1 MKYRRLHKDE
11 LFELEKEFVR
21 FLSSQA
27 ISSDEWEKIKIG
39 RSDQANELIDIFS
52 DMVFERVLKKVE
64 YLELKTPKDIKT
76 FHCGEEKMVMIGLEI
91 EGKSTLDF
99 TENLSP
105 QQMIQQLQL
114 SGAKLQMYR
123 GEKAY
128 GENRLKEIFGWMEK
142 GALISKDGMLYHTL
156 LSLAR

>member
-1 MKYRRLHKDE
+1 MRYRRLRNDE
-11 LFELEKEFVR
+11 LAELETEFVR
-21 FLSSQA
+21 FLASQA
-27 ISSDEWEKIKIG
+27 ISSGEWEKIKRERPG
-39 RSDQANELIDIFS
+39 QTNELIDIFS
-52 DMVFERVLKKVE
+52 DMVFESVLDKVE

-76 FHCGEEKMVMIGLEI
+76 FHCGADKMVMIGLQI
-91 EGKSTLDF
+91 EGESTLDF
-99 TENLSP
+99 TGNLSP

-128 GENRLKEIFGWMEK
+128 GENRLKAIFEWMEK

>member
-1 MKYRRLHKDE
+1 MKYRRLRTDE
-11 LFELEKEFVR
+11 LRELEKEFVR

-27 ISSDEWEKIKIG
+27 IPSDEWEKIK
-39 RSDQANELIDIFS
+39 RDQPEQADELIEIFS
-52 DMVFERVLKKVE
+52 DMVFERVLEKVE
-64 YLELKTPKDIKT
+64 YLELKTPRDIKT
-76 FHCGEEKMVMIGLEI
+76 FHCGEEKMMMIGLQIDGE
-91 EGKSTLDF
+91 STLDF
-99 TENLSP
+99 TGNLSP
-105 QQMIQQLQL
+105 QQMLQQLQL

-128 GENRLKEIFGWMEK
+128 GENRLGEIFGWMEK